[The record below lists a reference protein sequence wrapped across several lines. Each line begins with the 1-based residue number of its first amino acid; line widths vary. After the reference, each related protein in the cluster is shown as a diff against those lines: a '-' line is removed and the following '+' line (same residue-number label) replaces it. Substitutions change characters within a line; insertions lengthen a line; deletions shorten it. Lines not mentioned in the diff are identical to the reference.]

1 MRFWRYGV
9 RDAAQHIAGPK
20 PLPDSWCYG
29 LLSPPMIT
37 ASFLT
42 YLVTDGAADPSAISR
57 YRALGV
63 RVIVKEQ

>member
-1 MRFWRYGV
+1 
-9 RDAAQHIAGPK
+9 
-20 PLPDSWCYG
+20 
-29 LLSPPMIT
+29 MIT